1 MPCSHRR
8 LQSTRNP
15 CWPGHKQALGKDGR
29 RGKGLSLES
38 LGNRQSGCA
47 TVCPPVPSPA
57 LLSPAIILVGPS
69 PDFRMTLP
77 TPPSY
82 PHPPSTLPRPKTL
95 QHSYLPQGHLAES
108 LATLHKMPA
117 GPTTSSQTSLPGIL
131 GYPQLRPAWELKLS
145 HPSVMPYS
153 KGNHVPL
160 GHLLTAPTQHT
171 FDSF

>member
-8 LQSTRNP
+8 LQSTRNA

-29 RGKGLSLES
+29 RGRGLSLES

-82 PHPPSTLPRPKTL
+82 PHPPAPCQGQRPSNTLICLRDFSRIPGQFAQNASWPNHIQSDFSSWDLGLPSAQASLGTQTVSSFCNALLQGKPRAF
-95 QHSYLPQGHLAES
+95 GS
-108 LATLHKMPA
+108 LAHSPH
-117 GPTTSSQTSLPGIL
+117 PTHI
-131 GYPQLRPAWELKLS
+131 
-145 HPSVMPYS
+145 
-153 KGNHVPL
+153 
-160 GHLLTAPTQHT
+160 
-171 FDSF
+171 